1 MALHPGFPTDPYVV
15 LDPATRWFPAD
26 ETLRSEGAAKLL
38 PPLVAEIRKK
48 VAAWRNSGYDSAS
61 ATSIALLNW
70 WFATDHYNEQ
80 ADGTQAQFRYYF
92 AQREAVETIIYL
104 HEIAQVKDKYDLLRY
119 DSSGAVSAGM
129 FNETWNRYVI
139 KMATGSGKTKVLSLL
154 LAWSFFHKT
163 YEADSTLARNF
174 LLITPNIIVLDR
186 IRADFDGLKIFFAD
200 PILPEN
206 GYAGQDWKNDFQL
219 TLHIQDNVHIT
230 RKTGNIFLTN
240 IHRVYDSNNKEPSA
254 EDEDTMEY
262 FLGKKPVGATTDSKL
277 DLGDIVRDIDELLV
291 MNDEA
296 HHVHDD
302 KLAWFKSIQDIHNRL
317 LQKDGRLAMQID
329 VTATP
334 RHTNGEIFVQTVS
347 DYPLVEA
354 ISQNIVKHPVLP
366 DSASRAK
373 LSEKKSSKYSEK
385 YEDYIHLG
393 YLEWKKV
400 YDVHQKFG
408 KKAVLF
414 VMTDDTKNCDEVAQ
428 YLENRYPELNGAVLV
443 IHTKNNGEIAE
454 SSSGKKNEEL
464 DRLRKAANEVDFPDN
479 RYKAIVSV
487 LVLKEGWDVK
497 NVTTIVGL
505 RAFSSKSNILPEQT
519 LGRGL
524 RRMYRGQEE
533 ITELVSVIGTD
544 AFMAFVES
552 IRNEGVEFDRRKMG
566 EGTAPKAP
574 LVIEVDRE
582 NTKKDINSLDILI
595 PVLTPRVVR
604 EYKNLSLLDI
614 PQFGNKKFPVII
626 FSEEQQREIIFR
638 DITTEKIT
646 HKTILDSNIVANY
659 QSVIGYFSQ
668 VILKELRLVS
678 GYDILYGKVKT
689 FIKTQLFERE
699 VDIENL
705 NILRNI
711 SEVEV
716 TKTIIETFK
725 KKINDLTVMDTGEA
739 EIRDYIKI
747 SQCRPFV
754 VKDQGYLLPK
764 KSVFNKLIGDSGF
777 ELEFAGFLENC
788 EDVISYAKNYFAV
801 NLKID
806 YQDHQ
811 GDIRNYYP
819 DFIVKKSEKE
829 MFIIET
835 KGLEDVDVE
844 LKIARL
850 DQWCKDIN
858 KIQSLITYRWL
869 LVREEEFKKYP
880 PKNFEELVTIFGSS
894 LIFSRL
900 QFNDTRSS

>member
-15 LDPATRWFPAD
+15 LDPAIRWFPAD

-38 PPLVAEIRKK
+38 PPLVAELRKK
-48 VAAWRNSGYDSAS
+48 VKAWRDSGYDGAS
-61 ATSIALLNW
+61 ATSTALLNW
-70 WFATDHYNEQ
+70 WFATDHYDEQ
-80 ADGTQAQFRYYF
+80 VDGTSTQFRYYF
-92 AQREAVETIIYL
+92 AQREAIETIIYL
-104 HEIAQVKDKYDLLRY
+104 HEIAQIKDKYDLLRY

-219 TLHIQDNVHIT
+219 TLHIQDEVHIT

-240 IHRVYDSNNKEPSA
+240 IHRVYDSNNKDPSS
-254 EDEDTMEY
+254 EDEDTMDY

-296 HHVHDD
+296 HHVHDE

-334 RHTNGEIFVQTVS
+334 RHTNGAIFVQTVS

-366 DSASRAK
+366 DAASRAK

-428 YLENRYPELNGAVLV
+428 YLETRYPELNGAVLV
-443 IHTKNNGEIAE
+443 IHTKNNGEISE

-464 DRLRKAANEVDFPDN
+464 DRLRKAANEVDLSDN

-524 RRMYRGQEE
+524 RRMYRGQDE
-533 ITELVSVIGTD
+533 IQELVSVIGTD
-544 AFMAFVES
+544 AFMDFVES
-552 IRNEGVEFDRRKMG
+552 IKNEGVELDKRKMG

-582 NTKKDINSLDILI
+582 NSKKDIDRLDIQI
-595 PVLTPRVVR
+595 PVLTPRIVR
-604 EYKNLSLLDI
+604 EYKNFSDLDI
-614 PQFGNKKFPVII
+614 TGFGNKKFPVIS
-626 FSEEQQREIIFR
+626 FSEEQQREIVFR
-638 DITTEKIT
+638 DITDGKIT

-659 QSVIGYFSQ
+659 HSVVGYFTQ
-668 VILKELRLVS
+668 ALMKELHLVS

-705 NILRNI
+705 NTLRNL
-711 SEVEV
+711 SEIEV

-725 KKINDLTVMDTGEA
+725 KKINDLTVMDKGEA

-754 VKDQGYLLPK
+754 TKDQGYLLPK
-764 KSVFNKLIGDSGF
+764 KSVFNKIIGDSGF
-777 ELEFAGFLENC
+777 ELEFASFLENC
-788 EDVISYAKNYFAV
+788 DDIISYAKNYFAV

-829 MFIIET
+829 VFVIET
-835 KGLEDVDVE
+835 KGLEDLDVE
-844 LKIARL
+844 PKIARL

-858 KIQSLITYRWL
+858 KIQSQITYRWL
-869 LVREEEFKKYP
+869 LVREEEFKKYT
-880 PKNFEELVTIFGSS
+880 PKNFEELVKIFKKTGSR
-894 LIFSRL
+894 I
-900 QFNDTRSS
+900 

>member
-1 MALHPGFPTDPYVV
+1 MALHPGFPSDPYVV
-15 LDPATRWFPAD
+15 LDPEIRWFPAD

-38 PPLVAEIRKK
+38 PPLVAELRKK
-48 VAAWRNSGYDSAS
+48 VRVWRDSGYDGAS
-61 ATSIALLNW
+61 ATSIALLTW
-70 WFATDHYNEQ
+70 WFATEHFDERV
-80 ADGTQAQFRYYF
+80 DGTLTPFRYYF
-92 AQREAVETIIYL
+92 AQREAIETIIYL
-104 HEIAQVKDKYDLLRY
+104 HEIAQIKDKYDLLRY

-129 FNETWNRYVI
+129 FKETWNRYVI

-186 IRADFDGLKIFFAD
+186 IRADFDGLKIFFSD

-206 GYAGQDWKNDFQL
+206 GYAGQDWRNDFQL
-219 TLHIQDNVHIT
+219 TLHIQDEVHIT

-240 IHRVYDSNNKEPSA
+240 IHRVYDSNNKDSSSD
-254 EDEDTMEY
+254 DEDTMNY
-262 FLGKKPVGATTDSKL
+262 FLGKKPVGTTTDSKL

-296 HHVHDD
+296 HHVHDE

-334 RHTNGEIFVQTVS
+334 RRTNGEIFVQTVS

-366 DSASRAK
+366 DAASRAK

-443 IHTKNNGEIAE
+443 IHTKNNGEISE

-464 DRLRKAANEVDFPDN
+464 DRLRKAANEVDSSDN
-479 RYKAIVSV
+479 QYKAIVSV

-505 RAFSSKSNILPEQT
+505 RAYSSKSNILPEQT

-524 RRMYRGQEE
+524 RRMYRGQDE
-533 ITELVSVIGTD
+533 IEELVSVIGTD
-544 AFMAFVES
+544 AFMNFVES
-552 IRNEGVEFDRRKMG
+552 IKNEGVELDQRKMG

-582 NTKKDINSLDILI
+582 NSRKDIDSLDIQI
-595 PVLTPRVVR
+595 PVLTPRIVR
-604 EYKNLSLLDI
+604 EYKNFSDLDI
-614 PQFGNKKFPVII
+614 TGFGNKKFPVIT
-626 FSEEQQREIIFR
+626 FSEEQQREIFFR

-659 QSVIGYFSQ
+659 QSVIGYFTQ
-668 VILKELRLVS
+668 VIMKELRLVS

-689 FIKTQLFERE
+689 FIKAQLFEHD

-705 NILRNI
+705 NILRNL
-711 SEVEV
+711 SEIEV

-725 KKINDLTVMDTGEA
+725 KKINELTVTDKGEA

-754 VKDQGYLLPK
+754 TKNQGYLLPK
-764 KSVFNKLIGDSGF
+764 KSVFNKIIGDSDL

-788 EDVISYAKNYFAV
+788 DDIISYAKNYFAV

-829 MFIIET
+829 IFVIET
-835 KGLEDVDVE
+835 KGLEDLDVE
-844 LKIARL
+844 PKIARL

-858 KIQSLITYRWL
+858 KIQSSITYRWI
-869 LVREEEFKKYP
+869 LVREEEFKKYT
-880 PKNFEELVTIFGSS
+880 PKNFEELVSIFGNAGSKV
-894 LIFSRL
+894 
-900 QFNDTRSS
+900 

>member
-15 LDPATRWFPAD
+15 LDPTIRWFPAG
-26 ETLRSEGAAKLL
+26 ESLRNEVMAKLL

-48 VAAWRNSGYDSAS
+48 VKAWRDIGYDGAT
-61 ATSIALLNW
+61 ATSAALLNW

-80 ADGTQAQFRYYF
+80 VDGTSTQFRYYF
-92 AQREAVETIIYL
+92 AQREAIETIIYL
-104 HEIAQVKDKYDLLRY
+104 HEIAQIKDKYDLLRY
-119 DSSGAVSAGM
+119 DSSGAVSPGM
-129 FNETWNRYVI
+129 FTETWNRYVI

-174 LLITPNIIVLDR
+174 LIITPNIIVLDR

-206 GYAGQDWKNDFQL
+206 GYAGQDWRNDFQL
-219 TLHIQDNVHIT
+219 TLHIQDEVHIT
-230 RKTGNIFLTN
+230 QKTGNIFLTN
-240 IHRVYDSNNKEPSA
+240 IHRVYDSNNKDPSS
-254 EDEDTMEY
+254 EDEDTMDY

-296 HHVHDD
+296 HHVHDE

-334 RHTNGEIFVQTVS
+334 RHTNGAIFVQTVS

-366 DSASRAK
+366 DAASRAK

-428 YLENRYPELNGAVLV
+428 YLENRYPVLNGAVLV
-443 IHTKNNGEIAE
+443 IHTKNNGEISE

-464 DRLRKAANEVDFPDN
+464 DRLRKAANEVDLPDN

-524 RRMYRGQEE
+524 RRMYRGQDE
-533 ITELVSVIGTD
+533 IKELVSVIGTD
-544 AFMAFVES
+544 AFMDFVES
-552 IRNEGVEFDRRKMG
+552 IKNEGVELDKRKMG
-566 EGTAPKAP
+566 EGTPPKAP

-582 NTKKDINSLDILI
+582 NSKKDIDSLDIQI
-595 PVLTPRVVR
+595 PVLTPRIVR
-604 EYKNLSLLDI
+604 EYKNFSDLDI
-614 PQFGNKKFPVII
+614 TGFGNKKFQVIT
-626 FSEEQQREIIFR
+626 FSEEQQREIFFR

-659 QSVIGYFSQ
+659 HSVVGYFTQS
-668 VILKELRLVS
+668 IMKELRLVS

-705 NILRNI
+705 NTLRNL
-711 SEVEV
+711 SEIEV

-725 KKINDLTVMDTGEA
+725 KKINELTVMDKGEA

-754 VKDQGYLLPK
+754 TKDQGYLLPR
-764 KSVFNKLIGDSGF
+764 KSVFNKIIGDSGF

-788 EDVISYAKNYFAV
+788 EDIISYAKNYFAV

-829 MFIIET
+829 FFVIET
-835 KGLEDVDVE
+835 KGLEDLDVE
-844 LKIARL
+844 PKIARL

-858 KIQSLITYRWL
+858 KIQSLVTYRWL
-869 LVREEEFKKYP
+869 LVREEEFKKYT
-880 PKNFEELVTIFGSS
+880 PKSFEELVNIFK
-894 LIFSRL
+894 I
-900 QFNDTRSS
+900 N

>member
-1 MALHPGFPTDPYVV
+1 MALHPGFPTDPYAI
-15 LDPATRWFPAD
+15 LNPEIRWFPAD
-26 ETLRSEGAAKLL
+26 ETLRTQGVGKLL
-38 PPLVAEIRKK
+38 PPLVTELRKK
-48 VAAWRNSGYDSAS
+48 IKVWRDSGYDGAS
-61 ATSIALLNW
+61 ATSAALLTW
-70 WFATDHYNEQ
+70 WFATDHPAEQ
-80 ADGTQAQFRYYF
+80 VDGTLMQFRYYF
-92 AQREAVETIIYL
+92 AQREAIETIIYL
-104 HEIAQVKDKYDLLRY
+104 HEIAQIKDKYDLLRY
-119 DSSGAVSAGM
+119 DSSGELKASL

-206 GYAGQDWKNDFQL
+206 GYAGQDWRNDFQL
-219 TLHIQDNVHIT
+219 TLHIQDEVHIT

-240 IHRVYDSNNKEPSA
+240 IHRVYDSNNKDPSS
-254 EDEDTMEY
+254 EDEDTMDY

-296 HHVHDD
+296 HHVHDE

-334 RHTNGEIFVQTVS
+334 RHTNGAIFVQTVS

-366 DSASRAK
+366 DAASRAK

-414 VMTDDTKNCDEVAQ
+414 VMTDDTKNCDEVAE

-443 IHTKNNGEIAE
+443 IHTKNNGEISE

-464 DRLRKAANEVDFPDN
+464 DRLRKAANEVDLSDN

-524 RRMYRGQEE
+524 RRMYRGQDE
-533 ITELVSVIGTD
+533 IKELVSVIGTD
-544 AFMAFVES
+544 AFMDFVES
-552 IRNEGVEFDRRKMG
+552 IKNEGVELDKRKMG

-582 NTKKDINSLDILI
+582 NSKKDIDSLDIQI
-595 PVLTPRVVR
+595 PVLTPRIVR
-604 EYKNLSLLDI
+604 EYKNFSDLDI
-614 PQFGNKKFPVII
+614 TGFGNKKFTVIS
-626 FSEEQQREIIFR
+626 FSEEQQREIVFR
-638 DITTEKIT
+638 DITDGKIT

-659 QSVIGYFSQ
+659 HSVVGYFTQ
-668 VILKELRLVS
+668 AIMKELRLVS

-689 FIKTQLFERE
+689 FIRTQLFERE

-705 NILRNI
+705 NTLRNL
-711 SEVEV
+711 SEIEV

-725 KKINDLTVMDTGEA
+725 KKINDLTVMDKGEA

-754 VKDQGYLLPK
+754 TKDQGYLLPK
-764 KSVFNKLIGDSGF
+764 KSVFNKIIGDSGF

-788 EDVISYAKNYFAV
+788 EDIISYVKNYFAV

-829 MFIIET
+829 FFVIET
-835 KGLEDVDVE
+835 KGLEDLDVE
-844 LKIARL
+844 PKIARL

-858 KIQSLITYRWL
+858 KIQSLVTYRWL
-869 LVREEEFKKYP
+869 LVREEEFKKYTP
-880 PKNFEELVTIFGSS
+880 NSFEKLVNIFENAGSKV
-894 LIFSRL
+894 
-900 QFNDTRSS
+900 